1 VNYNDKGR
9 QGDRTPEN
17 AENSEV
23 VSPPDGRM
31 KPFPVDLLPDV
42 VREYVVEQA
51 EAIGVDVAMIA
62 PAVLATLGGAIG
74 TTRAVVVKSGWSEF
88 PALWV
93 AVVCESGA
101 AKSPS
106 IRAATQGIVKRQE
119 REFHRH
125 QKESAAY
132 EAAMLAHKL
141 ESKRLKDEEGKPPPE
156 EPQKP
161 RLRSIFTNDATV
173 EALARL
179 LKDNPRGMVLIQDEL
194 VAFFGRMDAYRPGA
208 KGADKEAYL
217 SMYSSSTLRVDRKLD
232 GVTFIPRPFLSIVGA
247 ATPEALRGR
256 LSGDG
261 NSENGLAARFL
272 IVNPPRDLRLW
283 SDAEVSPAVAQAF
296 DKLVNELLDLVGE
309 LQVDFTE
316 KPVYMGVN
324 AQAQKVWRSWF
335 NAHNGEA
342 VALRGPLAASWSK
355 LEAVC
360 VRLALIMALAE
371 NPDCGTVNSE
381 AVERAIGITEWFKS
395 ELIRWYDAQKE
406 SRQESELHRLA
417 LWVKF
422 RGGEVTGRELM
433 RTGPKPRAKTAQEAE
448 DRLNVLA
455 QAGLGRWRLEKSP
468 AGGSPTHVFVLKGDT
483 TPKKPEKNEVVSP
496 VAPDEGED
504 ECDAE
509 SEQKP
514 AQRQRVTATVD
525 DPAIP
530 PEFDT
535 AAFRKAWQNW
545 ILYRSDKRK
554 PVSIRAAKQQ
564 LQTFARWV
572 KTGSPVGDLIASI
585 EQSIANDWQGL
596 FEPKG
601 SRQVVDRT
609 ALANFL
615 RAGDG
620 QGDFWA
626 GDGGRAD
633 AEGDHIENIERTEEP
648 SDLPF

>member
-1 VNYNDKGR
+1 MKTPGGLQSVRAQKEQHVKYTHEGR

-31 KPFPVDLLPDV
+31 KPFPVDLLPEV
-42 VREYVVEQA
+42 VRDYVVESA

-62 PAVLATLGGAIG
+62 PATLVTLGAAIG

-125 QKESAAY
+125 HKESAAY

-141 ESKRLKDEEGKPPPE
+141 EVKRLKGEEGKPPPE

-179 LKDNPRGMVLIQDEL
+179 LKDNPRGLVLIQDEL
-194 VAFFGRMDAYRPGA
+194 VAFFGKMDAYRPGA
-208 KGADKEAYL
+208 KGADREAYL

-256 LSGDG
+256 LTADG

-283 SDAEVSPAVAQAF
+283 SDAEVSAAVAQAF

-316 KPVYMGVN
+316 KPVYMGMN
-324 AQAQKVWRSWF
+324 TQAQKVWRSWF

-355 LEAVC
+355 LEAVA
-360 VRLALIMALAE
+360 VRLALILALAE
-371 NPDCGTVNSE
+371 NPE
-381 AVERAIGITEWFKS
+381 AGRVDSQAMERAIGLTDWFKS

-406 SRQESELHRLA
+406 SRQETELHRLA

-422 RGGEVTGRELM
+422 RGGEVTGRDLM
-433 RTGPKPRAKTAQEAE
+433 RNGPKPRPATAE
-448 DRLNVLA
+448 DAENELDKLA
-455 QAGLGRWRLEKSP
+455 QARLGRWKIHHP
-468 AGGSPTHVFVLKGDT
+468 HGGGKPSTKFILTGDN
-483 TPKKPEKNEVVSP
+483 TPKKPEEFHVSSP

-504 ECDAE
+504 
-509 SEQKP
+509 
-514 AQRQRVTATVD
+514 
-525 DPAIP
+525 
-530 PEFDT
+530 
-535 AAFRKAWQNW
+535 
-545 ILYRSDKRK
+545 
-554 PVSIRAAKQQ
+554 
-564 LQTFARWV
+564 
-572 KTGSPVGDLIASI
+572 
-585 EQSIANDWQGL
+585 
-596 FEPKG
+596 
-601 SRQVVDRT
+601 
-609 ALANFL
+609 
-615 RAGDG
+615 
-620 QGDFWA
+620 
-626 GDGGRAD
+626 GGWRAD
-633 AEGDHIENIERTEEP
+633 AESMEEFHHAEGAAD
-648 SDLPF
+648 DLPF